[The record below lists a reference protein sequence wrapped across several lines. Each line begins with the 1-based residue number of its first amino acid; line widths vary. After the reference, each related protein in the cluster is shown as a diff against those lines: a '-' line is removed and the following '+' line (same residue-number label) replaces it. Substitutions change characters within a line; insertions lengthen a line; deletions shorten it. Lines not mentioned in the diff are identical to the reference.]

1 MYLIVENEL
10 QILDLDYKYYR
21 KENLMENQLI
31 GLFLVNKVVA
41 ERIK

>member
-21 KENLMENQLI
+21 KENLMEDQSI